1 MLKHGLLKPA
11 EVRGKLSCS
20 PRAPAPFL
28 LHSRCIRVFL
38 AVPCA
43 HRPMYCL
50 QMLSNLIS
58 NNKLPK
64 HYVVCLDE
72 NLSRI
77 VVAITACERILGT
90 PIPLSYTR

>member
-1 MLKHGLLKPA
+1 
-11 EVRGKLSCS
+11 
-20 PRAPAPFL
+20 
-28 LHSRCIRVFL
+28 
-38 AVPCA
+38 
-43 HRPMYCL
+43 MYCL